1 MNPIREL
8 TELNDPHHWRGFLTS
23 PSDQDRFTVMFLKLH
38 QISPTKCIQKMTPEE
53 RARRNIDNMLEAA
66 GWCIQNHSEHNT
78 AAALGVAVREYPLK
92 ADQRADYLLFINGAA
107 VGVIEA
113 KPEGTTLSGALQQAQ
128 RYRASV
134 PDNLRSFAGFPFSY
148 ASTGIETYFRD
159 IRDSNSHSRSI
170 FTFHTP
176 ETLSYQATES
186 RTLRERVKDDLPL
199 LEKGRL
205 RDCQFEAIINLE
217 TSLKEAYPRAL
228 IQMATGSGKTYA
240 AVNAVYRLIKFA
252 KVKRVLFLVD
262 RRNLGRQALR
272 EFQAYTPPDDNS
284 KFTELYNVQHLV
296 INTIDPVSQVCI
308 TTLQRL
314 YSMLKGETDY
324 ETEVEEASAFE
335 NEEEQTPE
343 VTYNPSIPIDTFDV
357 IIVDE
362 CHRSIYGRWRQVLEY
377 FDAFIVG
384 LTATPYRQTLG
395 FFDHNLV
402 SEYRHEQAVED
413 NVNVGYYV
421 YRIQTEI
428 TQSGSTLEAGSY
440 VARRD
445 RQSRRLNWD
454 ELDADVEYTET
465 QLDRDVV
472 AVDQIRT
479 VIEIFKEKLFTE
491 IFPSRSI
498 VPKTLIFAKDDSHA
512 EDIVHVVR
520 EVFAKGDEFCQKIT
534 YQSDKPEE
542 LIKRFRTD
550 SIFRIAVSV
559 DMISTGT
566 DIKPLECLIFMRS
579 VRSSG
584 YFEQMKGRGVRTINT
599 DDLLTVTGDATAKT
613 HFVIVD
619 AVGVCDSVKTDS
631 QPIPGDLPSSEPSEP
646 TGTDRG
652 QLIDGISEDQVIDA
666 GFDNLN
672 STQSIM
678 VIHTFKEFIDQ
689 SVDELPALQ
698 ILCNRPEAEGSL
710 DEDSLIV
717 LEASLRQYSNRLSCE
732 ALWFAYQQR
741 FPNRVQGNI
750 ERRTDLI
757 SLIRFA
763 LGESNFLEP
772 FSVSVNR
779 NFGEWLEGRDFTSE
793 QLYWLKL
800 IREHITTSLDIR
812 MDDFEFTP
820 FAELGNG
827 AKVYQLFGD
836 DLDNVLKDLT
846 EKLVS

>member
-1 MNPIREL
+1 
-8 TELNDPHHWRGFLTS
+8 
-23 PSDQDRFTVMFLKLH
+23 
-38 QISPTKCIQKMTPEE
+38 MTPER
-53 RARRNIDNMLEAA
+53 RARQTIDSMLEAA
-66 GWCIQNHSEHNT
+66 GWHVQNHAGHNT
-78 AAALGVAVREYPLK
+78 TASLGVAVREYPLK

-113 KPEGTTLSGALQQAQ
+113 KPEGTTLSGALQQAE
-128 RYRASV
+128 RYRASL
-134 PDNLRSFAGFPFSY
+134 PENLRHLAGFPFSY
-148 ASTGIETYFRD
+148 ASTGVETYFRD
-159 IRDSNSHSRSI
+159 IRDPNSHSRSI

-176 ETLSYQATES
+176 ETLSHQAIES
-186 RTLRERVKDDLPL
+186 RMLRERLKNNLPP
-199 LEKGRL
+199 LERGNL
-205 RDCQFEAIINLE
+205 RNCQFEAITDLE
-217 TSLKEAYPRAL
+217 ESFKEAYPRAL

-240 AVNAVYRLIKFA
+240 AVSAVYRLIRFA
-252 KVKRVLFLVD
+252 GAKRVLFLVD

-284 KFTELYNVQHLV
+284 KFTELYNVQHLAS
-296 INTIDPVSQVCI
+296 NTIDPVSQVCI
-308 TTLQRL
+308 TTLQRF

-324 ETEVEEASAFE
+324 ETETEEASAFE

-491 IFPSRSI
+491 LFPSRRI

-512 EDIVHVVR
+512 EDIVHIVR

-542 LIKRFRTD
+542 LIAQFRND
-550 SIFRIAVSV
+550 PIFRIAVSV

-566 DIKPLECLIFMRS
+566 DIKPLECLLFIRA

-599 DDLLTVTGDATAKT
+599 DDLRAVTGDATAKT
-613 HFVIVD
+613 HFIIVD
-619 AVGVCDSVKTDS
+619 AVGVCDAVKTDS
-631 QPIPGDLPSSEPSEP
+631 QPLAGDLPSGEPSEP
-646 TGTDRG
+646 TGTDRD
-652 QLIDGISEDQVIDA
+652 QLIDEISEDRVIDA
-666 GFDNLN
+666 EFNNLN
-672 STQSIM
+672 STQSIT
-678 VIHTFKEFIDQ
+678 VIHTFKQFIDQ
-689 SVDELPALQ
+689 NVDELSALQ
-698 ILCNRPEAEGSL
+698 ILCNRPEAYGSL
-710 DEDSLIV
+710 DEDGLIM
-717 LEASLRQYSNRLSCE
+717 LEASLQQYSNGLSCE

-741 FPNRVQGNI
+741 FPNRVQGNV

-763 LGESNFLEP
+763 IGESNFLEP
-772 FSVSVNR
+772 FRVTVNR
-779 NFGEWLEGRDFTSE
+779 NFEEWLEGKDFNSE
-793 QLYWLKL
+793 QHEWLEM
-800 IREHITTSLDIR
+800 IRDHIATSLDIR
-812 MDDFEFTP
+812 MDDFEYTP

-836 DLDNVLKDLT
+836 DLGNILRDLT

>member
-1 MNPIREL
+1 
-8 TELNDPHHWRGFLTS
+8 
-23 PSDQDRFTVMFLKLH
+23 
-38 QISPTKCIQKMTPEE
+38 
-53 RARRNIDNMLEAA
+53 MLETA
-66 GWCIQNHSEHNT
+66 GWCVQNHAGHNT
-78 AAALGVAVREYPLK
+78 AAAFGVAVREYPLR
-92 ADQRADYLLFINGAA
+92 ADQRADYLLFINGIA

-113 KPEGTTLSGALQQAQ
+113 KPEGTTLSGALQQVE
-128 RYRASV
+128 RYRASL
-134 PDNLRSFAGFPFSY
+134 PDNLRRLAELPFSY
-148 ASTGIETYFRD
+148 ASTGVETYFRD
-159 IRDSNSHSRSI
+159 IRDPNSRSRPI

-176 ETLSYQATES
+176 ENLSHQATES

-199 LEKGRL
+199 LEKGSL
-205 RDCQFEAIINLE
+205 RDCQFEAIVNLE
-217 TSLKEAYPRAL
+217 ASLKDADPRAL

-240 AVNAVYRLIKFA
+240 AVSAVYRLIKFA
-252 KVKRVLFLVD
+252 KVKRILFLVD
-262 RRNLGRQALR
+262 RRNLGTQAHR
-272 EFQAYTPPDDNS
+272 EFQSYTPPDDNS
-284 KFTELYNVQHLV
+284 RFTELYNVQHLAS
-296 INTIDPVSQVCI
+296 NTIDPVSQVCI

-314 YSMLKGETDY
+314 YSMLKGDFDFEA
-324 ETEVEEASAFE
+324 EKEEVSGFE
-335 NEEEQTPE
+335 NGDVQTPE

-384 LTATPYRQTLG
+384 LTATPYSQTLG

-445 RQSRRLNWD
+445 RHSRRLNWD
-454 ELDADVEYTET
+454 ELDADVEYAET
-465 QLDRDVV
+465 QLDREVV
-472 AVDQIRT
+472 AIDQIRT
-479 VIEIFKEKLFTE
+479 VIETFKEKLFTE
-491 IFPSRSI
+491 LFPSRRI

-512 EDIVHVVR
+512 EDIVHIVR
-520 EVFAKGDEFCQKIT
+520 DVFAKGDEFCQKIT

-542 LIKRFRTD
+542 LIPQFRND
-550 SIFRIAVSV
+550 PIFRIAVSV

-566 DIKPLECLIFMRS
+566 DIKPLECLIFMRA

-584 YFEQMKGRGVRTINT
+584 YFEQMKGRGVRTINPN
-599 DDLLTVTGDATAKT
+599 DLQSVTGDATAKT

-619 AVGVCDSVKTDS
+619 AVGVCDAVRTDS
-631 QPIPGDLPSSEPSEP
+631 QPLPGDLPSGELREP
-646 TGTDRG
+646 TETDRG
-652 QLIDGISEDQVIDA
+652 QLIDEISEDRIIDA

-672 STQSIM
+672 STQVTA
-678 VIHTFKEFIDQ
+678 VIHAFKRFIDQ
-689 SVDELPALQ
+689 NVDELPALQ

-710 DEDSLIV
+710 NEDGLIV
-717 LEASLRQYSNRLSCE
+717 LEASLQQYSNGLSCE

-741 FPNRVQGNI
+741 FPNRVQGNV

-772 FSVSVNR
+772 FRVTVNR
-779 NFGEWLEGRDFTSE
+779 NFEEWLEGRDFTSE

-827 AKVYQLFGD
+827 AKVYQLFGN
-836 DLDNVLKDLT
+836 DLGDILKDLT

>member
-1 MNPIREL
+1 
-8 TELNDPHHWRGFLTS
+8 
-23 PSDQDRFTVMFLKLH
+23 
-38 QISPTKCIQKMTPEE
+38 MTPER
-53 RARRNIDNMLEAA
+53 RARQTIDSMLEAA
-66 GWCIQNHSEHNT
+66 GWHVQNHAGHNT
-78 AAALGVAVREYPLK
+78 AASLGVAVREYPLK

-113 KPEGTTLSGALQQAQ
+113 KPEGTTLSGALQQAE
-128 RYRASV
+128 RYRASL
-134 PDNLRSFAGFPFSY
+134 PDNLRRLPQFPFSY
-148 ASTGIETYFRD
+148 ASTGVETCFRD
-159 IRDSNSHSRSI
+159 IRDPDSRSRKV

-176 ETLSYQATES
+176 DSLLEQGNELT
-186 RTLRERVKDDLPL
+186 TLRENLRNNLST
-199 LEKGRL
+199 LEKGNL
-205 RDCQFEAIINLE
+205 WDCQFEAIINLE
-217 TSLKEAYPRAL
+217 TSLKEAHPRAL

-240 AVNAVYRLIKFA
+240 AVSAVYRLIRFA
-252 KVKRVLFLVD
+252 GIKRVLFLVD

-284 KFTELYNVQHLV
+284 KFTELYNVQLLSS
-296 INTIDPVSQVCI
+296 NTIDRVSQVCI

-324 ETEVEEASAFE
+324 ETETEEASAFE

-343 VTYNPSIPIDTFDV
+343 VIYNPSIPIDTFDV

-377 FDAFIVG
+377 LDAFIIG
-384 LTATPYRQTLG
+384 LTATPYSQTIG

-402 SEYRHEQAVED
+402 YEYRHLEAVAD

-428 TQSGSTLEAGSY
+428 TQSGSALEAGSY

-445 RQSRRLNWD
+445 KQSRRLNWD
-454 ELDADVEYTET
+454 ELDADVEYTEN

-472 AVDQIRT
+472 AVDQIRK
-479 VIEIFKEKLFTE
+479 VIQTFKEKLFTE
-491 IFPSRSI
+491 LFPYRHV

-512 EDIVHVVR
+512 EDIVHIVR
-520 EVFAKGDEFCQKIT
+520 EVFAKRDEFCQKIT

-542 LIKRFRTD
+542 LIAQFRND
-550 SIFRIAVSV
+550 PIFRIAVSV

-566 DIKPLECLIFMRS
+566 DIKPLECLIFMRA

-599 DDLLTVTGDATAKT
+599 DDLRAVTGDATAKT
-613 HFVIVD
+613 HFIIVD
-619 AVGVCDSVKTDS
+619 AVGVCDAVKTDS
-631 QPIPGDLPSSEPSEP
+631 QPLAGDLPSGEPSEP
-646 TGTDRG
+646 TGTDRD
-652 QLIDGISEDQVIDA
+652 QLIDEISEDQVTDT
-666 GFDNLN
+666 GFDNQS
-672 STQSIM
+672 STQSIK
-678 VIHTFKEFIDQ
+678 VIHTFKQFIDQ
-689 SVDELPALQ
+689 NVDELSALQ
-698 ILCNRPEAEGSL
+698 ILYNRPEAEGSL
-710 DEDSLIV
+710 NEDSLIE
-717 LEASLRQYSNRLSCE
+717 LEASLQQYSNGLSCE

-741 FPNRVQGNI
+741 FPNSVQGNV

-763 LGESNFLEP
+763 NGDNTFLEP
-772 FSVSVNR
+772 FSVTVNR
-779 NFGEWLEGRDFTSE
+779 NFEEWLDGRDFTSE
-793 QLYWLKL
+793 QLDWLKL

-812 MDDFEFTP
+812 ISDFEFTP
-820 FAELGNG
+820 FTERGNG

-836 DLDNVLKDLT
+836 DLDNILKDLT

>member
-1 MNPIREL
+1 
-8 TELNDPHHWRGFLTS
+8 
-23 PSDQDRFTVMFLKLH
+23 
-38 QISPTKCIQKMTPEE
+38 MTPEQ

-78 AAALGVAVREYPLK
+78 AAALGVAVREYPLR

-113 KPEGTTLSGALQQAQ
+113 KPEGTTLSGALQQAE
-128 RYRASV
+128 RYRASL
-134 PDNLRSFAGFPFSY
+134 PDNLRRLPQFPFSY
-148 ASTGIETYFRD
+148 ASTGVETCFRD
-159 IRDSNSHSRSI
+159 IRDPDSRSRKV

-176 ETLSYQATES
+176 DSLLGQGNELT
-186 RTLRERVKDDLPL
+186 TLRENLRNNLST
-199 LEKGRL
+199 LEKGNL
-205 RDCQFEAIINLE
+205 WDCQFEAIINLE
-217 TSLKEAYPRAL
+217 TSLKEARPRAL

-240 AVNAVYRLIKFA
+240 AVSAVYRLIRFA
-252 KVKRVLFLVD
+252 GIKRVLFLVD

-284 KFTELYNVQHLV
+284 KFTELYNVQLLSS
-296 INTIDPVSQVCI
+296 NTIDRVSQVCI

-377 FDAFIVG
+377 LDAFIIG
-384 LTATPYRQTLG
+384 LTATPYSQTLG

-402 SEYRHEQAVED
+402 FEYRHEQAVED

-445 RQSRRLNWD
+445 KQSRRLNWD

-542 LIKRFRTD
+542 LIAQFRND

-566 DIKPLECLIFMRS
+566 DIKPLECLIFMRA

-599 DDLLTVTGDATAKT
+599 DDLRAVTGDATAKT
-613 HFVIVD
+613 HFIIVD
-619 AVGVCDSVKTDS
+619 AVGVCDAVKTDS
-631 QPIPGDLPSSEPSEP
+631 QPLAGDLPSGEPSEP
-646 TGTDRG
+646 TGTDRD
-652 QLIDGISEDQVIDA
+652 QLIDEISEDQVIDA
-666 GFDNLN
+666 RFDDLN
-672 STQSIM
+672 STQATT
-678 VIHTFKEFIDQ
+678 VIHNFKRFINEHI
-689 SVDELPALQ
+689 DELSALQ
-698 ILCNRPEAEGSL
+698 ILCNFSGAHGTL
-710 DEDSLIV
+710 TEDSLVELEESLINRPDV
-717 LEASLRQYSNRLSCE
+717 LTYES
-732 ALWFAYQQR
+732 LWFAYQR
-741 FPNRVQGNI
+741 RLPNSVRGNA
-750 ERRTDLI
+750 ERRTDI
-757 SLIRFA
+757 IPLIRFA
-763 LGESNFLEP
+763 IGESNFLEP
-772 FSVSVNR
+772 FSVTVNR
-779 NFGEWLEGRDFTSE
+779 NFEEWLDGREFTSE
-793 QLYWLKL
+793 QLDWLKL
-800 IREHITTSLDIR
+800 IREHITTSLDIQ
-812 MDDFEFTP
+812 MSDFEFTP
-820 FAELGNG
+820 FTERGNG

-836 DLDNVLKDLT
+836 ELDDILKNLT

>member
-1 MNPIREL
+1 MKPQ
-8 TELNDPHHWRGFLTS
+8 DGTS
-23 PSDQDRFTVMFLKLH
+23 K
-38 QISPTKCIQKMTPEE
+38 ITPGH
-53 RARRNIDNMLEAA
+53 D
-66 GWCIQNHSEHNT
+66 T

-113 KPEGTTLSGALQQAQ
+113 KPEGTTLSGALQQAE
-128 RYRASV
+128 RYRASL
-134 PDNLRSFAGFPFSY
+134 PDNLRRLPQFPFSY
-148 ASTGIETYFRD
+148 ASTGVETCFRD
-159 IRDSNSHSRSI
+159 IRDPDSRSRKV

-176 ETLSYQATES
+176 DSLLEQGNELT
-186 RTLRERVKDDLPL
+186 TLRENLRNNLST
-199 LEKGRL
+199 LEKGNL
-205 RDCQFEAIINLE
+205 WDCQFEAIINLE
-217 TSLKEAYPRAL
+217 TSLKEAHPRAL

-240 AVNAVYRLIKFA
+240 AVSAVYRLIRFA
-252 KVKRVLFLVD
+252 GIKRVLFLVD

-284 KFTELYNVQHLV
+284 KFTELYNVQLLSS
-296 INTIDPVSQVCI
+296 NTIDRVSQVCI

-377 FDAFIVG
+377 LDAFIIG
-384 LTATPYRQTLG
+384 LTATPYSQTLG

-402 SEYRHEQAVED
+402 FEYRHEQAVED

-454 ELDADVEYTET
+454 ELDEDIEYTGS

-472 AVDQIRT
+472 AEDQIRT

-491 IFPSRSI
+491 LFPSRRI

-520 EVFAKGDEFCQKIT
+520 EVFAKRDEFCQKIT

-542 LIKRFRTD
+542 LIAQFRND
-550 SIFRIAVSV
+550 PIFRIAVSV

-566 DIKPLECLIFMRS
+566 DIKPLECLTFYACCS
-579 VRSSG
+579 V
-584 YFEQMKGRGVRTINT
+584 Q
-599 DDLLTVTGDATAKT
+599 
-613 HFVIVD
+613 
-619 AVGVCDSVKTDS
+619 
-631 QPIPGDLPSSEPSEP
+631 
-646 TGTDRG
+646 
-652 QLIDGISEDQVIDA
+652 
-666 GFDNLN
+666 
-672 STQSIM
+672 
-678 VIHTFKEFIDQ
+678 
-689 SVDELPALQ
+689 
-698 ILCNRPEAEGSL
+698 
-710 DEDSLIV
+710 
-717 LEASLRQYSNRLSCE
+717 
-732 ALWFAYQQR
+732 
-741 FPNRVQGNI
+741 
-750 ERRTDLI
+750 
-757 SLIRFA
+757 
-763 LGESNFLEP
+763 
-772 FSVSVNR
+772 
-779 NFGEWLEGRDFTSE
+779 WLF
-793 QLYWLKL
+793 
-800 IREHITTSLDIR
+800 
-812 MDDFEFTP
+812 
-820 FAELGNG
+820 
-827 AKVYQLFGD
+827 
-836 DLDNVLKDLT
+836 
-846 EKLVS
+846 

>member
-1 MNPIREL
+1 
-8 TELNDPHHWRGFLTS
+8 
-23 PSDQDRFTVMFLKLH
+23 
-38 QISPTKCIQKMTPEE
+38 MTPER
-53 RARRNIDNMLEAA
+53 RARQTIDSMLEAA
-66 GWCIQNHSEHNT
+66 GWDIQNHAGHDT

-113 KPEGTTLSGALQQAQ
+113 KPEGTTLSGALQQAE
-128 RYRASV
+128 RYRASL
-134 PDNLRSFAGFPFSY
+134 PDNLRRLPQFPFSY
-148 ASTGIETYFRD
+148 ASTGVETCFRD
-159 IRDSNSHSRSI
+159 IRDPDSRSRKV

-176 ETLSYQATES
+176 DSLLEQGNELT
-186 RTLRERVKDDLPL
+186 TLRENLRNNLST
-199 LEKGRL
+199 LEKGNL
-205 RDCQFEAIINLE
+205 WDCQFEAIINLE
-217 TSLKEAYPRAL
+217 TSLKEAHPRAL

-240 AVNAVYRLIKFA
+240 AVSAVYRLIRFA
-252 KVKRVLFLVD
+252 GIKRVLFLVD

-272 EFQAYTPPDDNS
+272 EFQSYTPPDDNS
-284 KFTELYNVQHLV
+284 KFTELYNVQHLAS
-296 INTIDPVSQVCI
+296 NTIDPVSQVCI

-377 FDAFIVG
+377 LDAFIIG
-384 LTATPYRQTLG
+384 LTATPYSQTIG

-402 SEYRHEQAVED
+402 YEYRHLEAVAD

-428 TQSGSTLEAGSY
+428 TQSGSALEAGSY

-445 RQSRRLNWD
+445 KQSRRLNWD

-479 VIEIFKEKLFTE
+479 VIQTFKEKLFTE
-491 IFPSRSI
+491 IFPSRRI

-520 EVFAKGDEFCQKIT
+520 EVFAKRDEFCQKIT

-542 LIKRFRTD
+542 LIAQFRND

-566 DIKPLECLIFMRS
+566 DIKPLECLIFMRA

-599 DDLLTVTGDATAKT
+599 DDLRAVTGDATAKT
-613 HFVIVD
+613 HFIIVD
-619 AVGVCDSVKTDS
+619 AVGVCDAVKTDS
-631 QPIPGDLPSSEPSEP
+631 QSLPGNLPSGEPSEP
-646 TGTDRG
+646 TGTDRD
-652 QLIDGISEDQVIDA
+652 QLIDEISEDQVIDA
-666 GFDNLN
+666 GFDNQN
-672 STQSIM
+672 STQSIT
-678 VIHTFKEFIDQ
+678 VIHTFKQFIDQ
-689 SVDELPALQ
+689 NIDELPALQ
-698 ILCNRPEAEGSL
+698 ILCNRPEAVGSL

-717 LEASLRQYSNRLSCE
+717 LETSLRQYSNGLSCE

-741 FPNRVQGNI
+741 FPSRVQGNV
-750 ERRTDLI
+750 ERRTDII

-763 LGESNFLEP
+763 IGESIFLEP
-772 FSVSVNR
+772 FSGTVKRKFEEWLDGKDFNSEQH
-779 NFGEWLEGRDFTSE
+779 EWLEMIRD
-793 QLYWLKL
+793 
-800 IREHITTSLDIR
+800 HIATSLDIR
-812 MDDFEFTP
+812 IEDFEYAP
-820 FAELGNG
+820 FAEQGNG
-827 AKVYQLFGD
+827 AKVYQLFGN
-836 DLDNVLKDLT
+836 DLDNILKDLT

>member
-1 MNPIREL
+1 
-8 TELNDPHHWRGFLTS
+8 
-23 PSDQDRFTVMFLKLH
+23 
-38 QISPTKCIQKMTPEE
+38 
-53 RARRNIDNMLEAA
+53 MLEAA
-66 GWCIQNHSEHNT
+66 GWRVQNHAGHNT

-92 ADQRADYLLFINGAA
+92 EDQRADYLLFINGAA

-113 KPEGTTLSGALQQAQ
+113 KPEGTTLSGALQQAE
-128 RYRASV
+128 RYRANL
-134 PDNLRSFAGFPFSY
+134 PDDLPNRTRFFFSY
-148 ASTGIETYFRD
+148 ASTGTETYFRD
-159 IRDSNSHSRSI
+159 IRDPDSRSRWV
-170 FTFHTP
+170 FAFHTP
-176 ETLSYQATES
+176 DSLLRQGNELT
-186 RTLRERVKDDLPL
+186 TLREN
-199 LEKGRL
+199 L
-205 RDCQFEAIINLE
+205 RTNLSTLDRGNLWDCQFEAITNLE
-217 TSLKEAYPRAL
+217 ESLKAARPRAL

-240 AVNAVYRLIKFA
+240 AVSAVYRLIKFA

-272 EFQAYTPPDDNS
+272 EFQGYTPPDDNS
-284 KFTELYNVQHLV
+284 KFTDLYNVQHLDS
-296 INTIDPVSQVCI
+296 NTIDPVSQVCI

-314 YSMLKGETDY
+314 YSMLKGDPDY
-324 ETEVEEASAFE
+324 ETGAEEVSDFE
-335 NEEEQTPE
+335 SGEGQTPE
-343 VTYNPSIPIDTFDV
+343 VVYNPAIPIDTFDV

-377 FDAFIVG
+377 FDAFIIG

-395 FFDHNLV
+395 FFDQNLV

-428 TQSGSTLEAGSY
+428 TQSGSILEAGNY

-454 ELDADVEYTET
+454 ELDADVEYAET

-472 AVDQIRT
+472 AIDQIRT
-479 VIEIFKEKLFTE
+479 VIQTFKEKLSTE
-491 IFPSRSI
+491 LFPSRRI

-512 EDIVHVVR
+512 EDIVHIVR
-520 EVFAKGDEFCQKIT
+520 GVFVQRDEFCQKIT
-534 YQSDKPEE
+534 YQSDRPEE
-542 LIKRFRTD
+542 LIAQFRND
-550 SIFRIAVSV
+550 PMFRIAVSV

-566 DIKPLECLIFMRS
+566 DIKPLECLIFMRT

-599 DDLLTVTGDATAKT
+599 DDLRAVTGDATAKT

-631 QPIPGDLPSSEPSEP
+631 QPLPGDPPSGEPSEP
-646 TGTDRG
+646 TGTDRN
-652 QLIDGISEDQVIDA
+652 QLIDGISEDRVIDA
-666 GFDNLN
+666 EFDNLI
-672 STQSIM
+672 STQVTA
-678 VIHTFKEFIDQ
+678 VIHAFKQFIDQ
-689 SVDELPALQ
+689 NIDELPALQ
-698 ILCNRPEAEGSL
+698 ILCNPPGAEGVL

-717 LEASLRQYSNRLSCE
+717 LEASLRQYSNGLSFE

-741 FPNRVQGNI
+741 FPNRVQGNV

-763 LGESNFLEP
+763 MGNTIFLKP
-772 FSVSVNR
+772 FRITVNR
-779 NFGEWLEGRDFTSE
+779 NFEEWLEGRYFTSE
-793 QLYWLKL
+793 QLHWLKL
-800 IREHITTSLDIR
+800 IRDHITTSLDIR
-812 MDDFEFTP
+812 MDDFEYTP

-827 AKVYQLFGD
+827 ARVYQLFGD
-836 DLDNVLKDLT
+836 NLDNILKDLT
-846 EKLVS
+846 RKLVS

>member
-1 MNPIREL
+1 
-8 TELNDPHHWRGFLTS
+8 
-23 PSDQDRFTVMFLKLH
+23 
-38 QISPTKCIQKMTPEE
+38 MTPEE
-53 RARRNIDNMLEAA
+53 RARRNIDNMLGAA

-78 AAALGVAVREYPLK
+78 AAALGVAVCEYPLK

-113 KPEGTTLSGALQQAQ
+113 KPEGTTLSGALQQAE
-128 RYRASV
+128 RYRASL
-134 PDNLRSFAGFPFSY
+134 PDNLRRLPQFPFSY
-148 ASTGIETYFRD
+148 ASTGAETYFRD
-159 IRDSNSHSRSI
+159 IRDTDSRSRRV

-176 ETLSYQATES
+176 DSLLEQGNELT
-186 RTLRERVKDDLPL
+186 TLRENLRNNLST
-199 LEKGRL
+199 LEKGNL
-205 RDCQFEAIINLE
+205 WDCQFEAIINLE
-217 TSLKEAYPRAL
+217 TSLKEAHPRAL

-240 AVNAVYRLIKFA
+240 AVSAVYRLIRFA
-252 KVKRVLFLVD
+252 GIKRVLFLVD

-272 EFQAYTPPDDNS
+272 EFQSYIPPDDNS
-284 KFTELYNVQHLV
+284 KFTELYNVQHLTS
-296 INTIDPVSQVCI
+296 NTIDPVSQVCI
-308 TTLQRL
+308 TTLQRF

-324 ETEVEEASAFE
+324 ETEAEEASAFE

-343 VTYNPSIPIDTFDV
+343 VIYNPSIPIDTFDV

-377 FDAFIVG
+377 FDAFIIG

-402 SEYRHEQAVED
+402 SEYRHEQAVDD

-445 RQSRRLNWD
+445 RQNRRLNWD

-472 AVDQIRT
+472 AEDQIRT
-479 VIEIFKEKLFTE
+479 VIETFKEKLFTE
-491 IFPSRSI
+491 LFPSRRI

-512 EDIVHVVR
+512 EDIVHIVR

-542 LIKRFRTD
+542 LIAQFRND
-550 SIFRIAVSV
+550 PIFRIAVSV

-566 DIKPLECLIFMRS
+566 DIKPLECLLFMRA

-599 DDLLTVTGDATAKT
+599 DDLSAVTGDATAKT
-613 HFVIVD
+613 HFIIVD
-619 AVGVCDSVKTDS
+619 AVGVCDAVKTDS
-631 QPIPGDLPSSEPSEP
+631 QPIPGDLPPGEIPEP

-666 GFDNLN
+666 EFDNLN

-689 SVDELPALQ
+689 SVDELSALQ
-698 ILCNRPEAEGSL
+698 ILYNRPEAEGSL
-710 DEDSLIV
+710 NEDGLIALEESLQ
-717 LEASLRQYSNRLSCE
+717 QYSNELSCE
-732 ALWFAYQQR
+732 ALWFAYQRR
-741 FPNRVQGNI
+741 FPNSVQGNV

-763 LGESNFLEP
+763 NGDNTFLEP
-772 FSVSVNR
+772 FSVTVNL
-779 NFGEWLEGRDFTSE
+779 NFEEWLDGKDFNSEQHEWLEMIRD
-793 QLYWLKL
+793 
-800 IREHITTSLDIR
+800 HIAISLDIR
-812 MDDFEFTP
+812 MDDFEYTP

-836 DLDNVLKDLT
+836 ELDDILKDIT

>member
-1 MNPIREL
+1 
-8 TELNDPHHWRGFLTS
+8 
-23 PSDQDRFTVMFLKLH
+23 
-38 QISPTKCIQKMTPEE
+38 
-53 RARRNIDNMLEAA
+53 MLEAA
-66 GWCIQNHSEHNT
+66 GWHVQNHAGHNT
-78 AAALGVAVREYPLK
+78 TASLGVAVREYPLK
-92 ADQRADYLLFINGAA
+92 ADQRADYLLFVSDVA

-113 KPEGTTLSGALQQAQ
+113 KPEGTTLSGALQQAE
-128 RYRASV
+128 RYRASLS
-134 PDNLRSFAGFPFSY
+134 DNLRHLAEFPFSY

-159 IRDSNSHSRSI
+159 IRDPNSRSRPV

-176 ETLSYQATES
+176 DTLSHQATEP
-186 RTLRERVKDDLPL
+186 RTLRERLKDDLPL

-217 TSLKEAYPRAL
+217 ASLKEARPRAL

-240 AVNAVYRLIKFA
+240 AVSAAYRLIRFSGI
-252 KVKRVLFLVD
+252 KRVLFLVD

-272 EFQAYTPPDDNS
+272 EFQSYTPPDDNS
-284 KFTELYNVQHLV
+284 KFTELYNVQHLAS
-296 INTIDPVSQVCI
+296 NTIDPVSQVCI
-308 TTLQRL
+308 TTLQRF

-324 ETEVEEASAFE
+324 ETETEEASAFE

-465 QLDRDVV
+465 QLDRDVI

-479 VIEIFKEKLFTE
+479 VIQTFKEKLFTE
-491 IFPSRSI
+491 LFPSRRI

-512 EDIVHVVR
+512 EDIVHIVR
-520 EVFAKGDEFCQKIT
+520 EVFAKRDEFCQKIT

-542 LIKRFRTD
+542 LIAQFRND
-550 SIFRIAVSV
+550 PIFRIAVSV

-566 DIKPLECLIFMRS
+566 DIKPLECLIFIRA

-599 DDLLTVTGDATAKT
+599 DDLRAVTGDATAKT
-613 HFVIVD
+613 HFIIVD

-631 QPIPGDLPSSEPSEP
+631 QPIPGDLPSGEPAES
-646 TGTDRG
+646 TATDRD
-652 QLIDGISEDQVIDA
+652 QLIDEISEDQVIDA
-666 GFDNLN
+666 RFDDQN
-672 STQSIM
+672 STQATT
-678 VIHTFKEFIDQ
+678 VIHNFKRFINEHI
-689 SVDELPALQ
+689 DELSALQ
-698 ILCNRPEAEGSL
+698 ILCNFSGAHGTL
-710 DEDSLIV
+710 TEDSLVELEESLINRPDV
-717 LEASLRQYSNRLSCE
+717 LTYES
-732 ALWFAYQQR
+732 LWFAYQR
-741 FPNRVQGNI
+741 RLPNSVRGNA
-750 ERRTDLI
+750 ERRTDI
-757 SLIRFA
+757 IPLIRFA
-763 LGESNFLEP
+763 IGESNFLEP
-772 FSVSVNR
+772 FSVTVNR
-779 NFGEWLEGRDFTSE
+779 NFEEWLDGRDFTSE
-793 QLYWLKL
+793 QLDWLKL

-812 MDDFEFTP
+812 ISDFEFTP
-820 FAELGNG
+820 FTERGNG

-836 DLDNVLKDLT
+836 ELDDILKNLT